1 MQRLWSYSYPISG
14 RDLGNKF
21 NKSIMPKV
29 GSSIIGE
36 ETGAQERRLEKESAA
51 RELEAAKAT
60 ARDMVAAA
68 EKGVREAGK

>member
-1 MQRLWSYSYPISG
+1 
-14 RDLGNKF
+14 
-21 NKSIMPKV
+21 MPKV
-29 GSSIIGE
+29 GSMTVGE